1 MIEKIETA
9 ILNKLQADAEKPG
22 SILGLVEIE
31 RCPEDAASR
40 LMNLSTGVVWIHY
53 VDTKTTEPEGVYS
66 AVQQDTV
73 SFDLDIITRNL
84 RSGTDAITVDSVG
97 AYDVIDRVR
106 DVLTGFRPV
115 LGAKPMFMT
124 NSGWT
129 DAGQGFWHY
138 TARFA
143 VKLPYAAEHETE
155 EPAVAKQVT
164 WKHENG
170 KQFTVPKEANDAAM
184 ESHAT
189 DEECRA

>member
-1 MIEKIETA
+1 MIANIETA
-9 ILNKLQADAEKPG
+9 ILNKLQADAEKPE
-22 SILGLVEIE
+22 SILSMVEIE
-31 RCPEDAASR
+31 LCPEDAASR

-84 RSGTDAITVDSVG
+84 RSGCDITVDNVG

-106 DVLTGFRPV
+106 KVLTGFRPV
-115 LGAKPMFMT
+115 LGAKPMYMT
-124 NSGWT
+124 ASGWT

-143 VKLPYAAEHETE
+143 VKLPYVEEQDAESDLQPL
-155 EPAVAKQVT
+155 PAVAKQVT
-164 WKHENG
+164 WKHRTG

-189 DEECRA
+189 D